1 MSACPV
7 RTIRRSRCDC
17 SVPTRSRRAEDENRR
32 DPHLQP
38 VRISS
43 LNTRASARNH
53 RRAVNRGGSWRCQ
66 RGICKDNI
74 NATDQ
79 VFERYEPHP
88 RELAAV
94 RPVAIVR
101 HNEIMIRRHTVCT
114 RVAHTKFLYGRKLG
128 FNLLKARSYG
138 SKRAFAG
145 LRWRHAARGAG
156 QEANSQLLFEFA
168 NSVAERGLRNAQL
181 CRGLREAALPSHR
194 DKRQQLVQASTLHL
208 WPLLITPCRFYR
220 LVATD
225 APSTS
230 WPSDW
235 RGESASHMERGNL
248 THALRRVVTMPQPLD
263 AARRPASSGGRC
275 RPSAAPRVRSA
286 NGPQDSGPSR

>member
-7 RTIRRSRCDC
+7 RTTRRSRCDC
-17 SVPTRSRRAEDENRR
+17 SVPTQSRRAEDENRR

-53 RRAVNRGGSWRCQ
+53 SRPVNRCGSRGCQ
-66 RGICKDNI
+66 RGICKDNV

-79 VFERYEPHP
+79 VFERYEPYP

-101 HNEIMIRRHTVCT
+101 HNEIMIRRHAVCT

-128 FNLLKARSYG
+128 FDLLKARSYS
-138 SKRAFAG
+138 SKQAFAG

-156 QEANSQLLFEFA
+156 QEL
-168 NSVAERGLRNAQL
+168 
-181 CRGLREAALPSHR
+181 
-194 DKRQQLVQASTLHL
+194 
-208 WPLLITPCRFYR
+208 
-220 LVATD
+220 
-225 APSTS
+225 
-230 WPSDW
+230 
-235 RGESASHMERGNL
+235 
-248 THALRRVVTMPQPLD
+248 
-263 AARRPASSGGRC
+263 PASL
-275 RPSAAPRVRSA
+275 RVREWC
-286 NGPQDSGPSR
+286 G